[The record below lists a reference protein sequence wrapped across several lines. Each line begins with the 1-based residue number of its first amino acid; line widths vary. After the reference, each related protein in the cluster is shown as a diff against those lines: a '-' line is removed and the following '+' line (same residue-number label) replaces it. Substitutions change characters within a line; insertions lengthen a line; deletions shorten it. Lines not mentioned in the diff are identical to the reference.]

1 MSECKGQTAN
11 TAPPS
16 GLADA
21 LRCVGLVQ
29 ASEAEGR
36 TACDGAIVEGIA
48 TAIGFIDRAEIAL
61 EQIADVNARQAEEI
75 ASLRAEVNRLSAL
88 VEKFKTT
95 TMEIVPSSQEGFDRL
110 DDEEECNDCGY
121 VGARVDGSRG
131 ESGDFGAL
139 GQGDGPACPICVAT
153 ANTPGACEA
162 HAFERIYDTLGR
174 LVMLAEG
181 AS

>member
-1 MSECKGQTAN
+1 MSECKGEAAN

-21 LRCVGLVQ
+21 LRRVGLVQ
-29 ASEAEGR
+29 ASEE
-36 TACDGAIVEGIA
+36 V
-48 TAIGFIDRAEIAL
+48 
-61 EQIADVNARQAEEI
+61 
-75 ASLRAEVNRLSAL
+75 ASLRAEVTRLSSL
-88 VEKFKTT
+88 VKKFKSTAV
-95 TMEIVPSSQEGFDRL
+95 EIIPSSWEGFCRL
-110 DDEEECNDCGY
+110 GEGRECGVCGY
-121 VGARVDGSRG
+121 VGRRVDSSHG

-139 GQGDGPACPICVAT
+139 GQGDGPACPVCVAT

-162 HAFERIYDTLGR
+162 HAFDRIYDTMAR